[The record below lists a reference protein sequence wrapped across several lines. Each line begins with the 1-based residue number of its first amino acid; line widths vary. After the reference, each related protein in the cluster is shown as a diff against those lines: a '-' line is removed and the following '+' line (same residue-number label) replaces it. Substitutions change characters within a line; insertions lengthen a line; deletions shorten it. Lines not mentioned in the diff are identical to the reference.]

1 MSERLEEFNLTKVL
15 FCDIICKMSK
25 WTEQQ
30 RGAFWKKEGKNGKY
44 LAGYV
49 VIDGKKH
56 PVTVF
61 PNKFKEKEAQPE
73 FIIYETF

>member
-1 MSERLEEFNLTKVL
+1 LTSPLLLVV
-15 FCDIICKMSK
+15 CQVMSK

-49 VIDGKKH
+49 VINGKKH

-61 PNKFKEKEAQPE
+61 PNQYKEKQNQPE
-73 FIIYETF
+73 FIIYETFGGSKQQSVT

>member
-1 MSERLEEFNLTKVL
+1 MDR
-15 FCDIICKMSK
+15 IIKRRFL
-25 WTEQQ
+25 Q
-30 RGAFWKKEGKNGKY
+30 KEGKY

-49 VIDGKKH
+49 VIYGKKH

-61 PNKFKEKEAQPE
+61 SNKFKEKETQPE

>member
-1 MSERLEEFNLTKVL
+1 
-15 FCDIICKMSK
+15 MSK

-49 VIDGKKH
+49 VIEGKKH

-61 PNKFKEKEAQPE
+61 PNQYKEKQNLFELI
-73 FIIYETF
+73 FHHV

>member
-1 MSERLEEFNLTKVL
+1 
-15 FCDIICKMSK
+15 MSK

-49 VIDGKKH
+49 VIQGNRY

-61 PNKFKEKEAQPE
+61 PNKYKQKTNQPE
-73 FIIYETF
+73 FIIYETFDSSS

>member
-1 MSERLEEFNLTKVL
+1 
-15 FCDIICKMSK
+15 MSK

-49 VIDGKKH
+49 VINGNRH

-61 PNKFKEKEAQPE
+61 PNKYKQKTNQPE
-73 FIIYETF
+73 FIIYETFDDSK

>member
-1 MSERLEEFNLTKVL
+1 MIDISL
-15 FCDIICKMSK
+15 FCVMLQVMSK

-49 VIDGKKH
+49 MIEGRKH

-61 PNKFKEKEAQPE
+61 PNQYKEKQNQPE
-73 FIIYETF
+73 FIIYETFGGSK

>member
-1 MSERLEEFNLTKVL
+1 
-15 FCDIICKMSK
+15 MSK

-30 RGAFWKKEGKNGKY
+30 RGAFWKRECKNGKY

-49 VIDGKKH
+49 IINGNRH

-61 PNKFKEKEAQPE
+61 PNKYKQKTNQPE
-73 FIIYETF
+73 FIIYETFDSSN

>member
-1 MSERLEEFNLTKVL
+1 LDVTFQ
-15 FCDIICKMSK
+15 IMSK

-61 PNKFKEKEAQPE
+61 PNQYKQKQNQPE
-73 FIIYETF
+73 FIIYETFGGSN